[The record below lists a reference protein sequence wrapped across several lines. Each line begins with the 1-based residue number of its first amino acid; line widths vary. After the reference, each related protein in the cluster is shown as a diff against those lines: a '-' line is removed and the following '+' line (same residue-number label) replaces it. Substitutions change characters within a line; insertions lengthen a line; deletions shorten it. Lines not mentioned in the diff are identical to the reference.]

1 MRRFPSAVLLTLG
14 LILLQADLTLAQPPG
29 PAQNREEGGESP
41 REALNRNF
49 GNRGP
54 VVGDTVPDVSFFD
67 ADGKKLSLHSL
78 KGKYTVLVFGC
89 LT

>member
-1 MRRFPSAVLLTLG
+1 MLLTLS
-14 LILLQADLTLAQPPG
+14 LSLMLADLTMAQPQN
-29 PAQNREEGGESP
+29 PARNREGADSP
-41 REALNRNF
+41 RQDLNRNF
-49 GNRGP
+49 GARGP
-54 VVGDTVPDVSFFD
+54 AVGETVPDLSFFD

>member
-14 LILLQADLTLAQPPG
+14 VIRLQADLTLAQPPG
-29 PAQNREEGGESP
+29 PARNRERADSP
-41 REALNRNF
+41 RQALNRNF

-54 VVGDTVPDVSFFD
+54 AVGETVPDVSFFD